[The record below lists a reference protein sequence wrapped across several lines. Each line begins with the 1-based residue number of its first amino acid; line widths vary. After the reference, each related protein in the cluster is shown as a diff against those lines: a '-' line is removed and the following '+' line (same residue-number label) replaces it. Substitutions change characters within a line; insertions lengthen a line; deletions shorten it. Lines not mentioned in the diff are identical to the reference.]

1 MRLFLTKFPHVSAYI
16 ALVSATI
23 RHSFA
28 GKACLLIGITAAL
41 YGLLINNLN
50 LWTDEIYSVLMAKDT
65 LGEMFH
71 LLLTEDSKPPLYYL
85 YLKGILALF
94 PKEYEIWGAHFASYI
109 LLLAAQLFAV
119 TEVRKDY
126 GDKTSLWLAALM
138 LLMPQSLWL
147 AFEVRT
153 YMLAAFLM
161 LAALVYGLRVSEQPE
176 PRDYAKFGAATVLAL
191 YSHYYCALW
200 LMFLYLF
207 LLADILRA
215 RRFEQLKPFLTTA
228 GAAALLFAPWLVVPL
243 ATGGEISR
251 NWYVTMDFVRVSAQ
265 FFTTPPAAEIWQSP
279 FFIATTLAAT
289 SLTFIVICGLMN
301 ITGGKMAETDG
312 YGRLFSAA
320 AGTVLAT
327 YLLLILLS
335 VTVRPMV
342 TARYMYIFSLIWYAA
357 GAAVLAKS
365 SFLPR
370 GFIIIALL
378 GFAGTYGDFK
388 AAFFDRGFYNLA
400 HDIKAF
406 VPKDKPILAFDNNNL
421 FCEYYLPEHTCLA
434 IVGADGEILRRPSV
448 MTNIA
453 LYNREPDE
461 VTFTLSSYGQMRNNK
476 DCLNYKSA
484 YRISHGT
491 DLCKLDAVHVRQLL
505 KESLDLRLNKYERH

>member
-1 MRLFLTKFPHVSAYI
+1 MRIFLTKFPHISAYI

-23 RHSFA
+23 RHSFTR
-28 GKACLLIGITAAL
+28 KACLLIGITAVL
-41 YGLLINNLN
+41 YGPLINNLN
-50 LWTDEIYSVLMAKDT
+50 LWTDEIYSVLMAKDS
-65 LGEMFH
+65 LGDMFH

-94 PKEYEIWGAHFASYI
+94 PNEYEIWGAHFASYI

-126 GDKTSLWLAALM
+126 GDRTALWLTALM

-153 YMLAAFLM
+153 YMLSAFLM

-176 PRDYAKFGAATVLAL
+176 LRDYFKLGAATVLAL

-215 RRFEQLKPFLTTA
+215 RRFEQLKPFLATA
-228 GAAALLFAPWLVVPL
+228 GAAALLFAPWLAVPL
-243 ATGGEISR
+243 STGGEISR

-289 SLTFIVICGLMN
+289 SLTFIVICGV
-301 ITGGKMAETDG
+301 TDTAGGKMTKPDSNSK
-312 YGRLFSAA
+312 LLTTA

-342 TARYMYIFSLIWYAA
+342 TTRYMYI
-357 GAAVLAKS
+357 
-365 SFLPR
+365 
-370 GFIIIALL
+370 
-378 GFAGTYGDFK
+378 
-388 AAFFDRGFYNLA
+388 
-400 HDIKAF
+400 
-406 VPKDKPILAFDNNNL
+406 
-421 FCEYYLPEHTCLA
+421 
-434 IVGADGEILRRPSV
+434 
-448 MTNIA
+448 
-453 LYNREPDE
+453 
-461 VTFTLSSYGQMRNNK
+461 
-476 DCLNYKSA
+476 
-484 YRISHGT
+484 IS
-491 DLCKLDAVHVRQLL
+491 
-505 KESLDLRLNKYERH
+505 

>member
-1 MRLFLTKFPHVSAYI
+1 MRIFLTKFPHISAYI

-28 GKACLLIGITAAL
+28 GKACLLIGITAVL

-50 LWTDEIYSVLMAKDT
+50 LWTDEIYSVLMAKDS
-65 LGEMFH
+65 LGDMFH

-94 PKEYEIWGAHFASYI
+94 PNEYEIWGAHFASYI

-126 GDKTSLWLAALM
+126 GDRTALWLTALM

-153 YMLAAFLM
+153 YMLSAFLM

-176 PRDYAKFGAATVLAL
+176 LRDYFKLGAATVLAL

-215 RRFEQLKPFLTTA
+215 RRFEQLKPFLATA
-228 GAAALLFAPWLVVPL
+228 GAAALLFAPWLAVPL
-243 ATGGEISR
+243 STGGEISR

-279 FFIATTLAAT
+279 FFYCHNPCRNIPDFYRHMRCDGHSRRQNDKTRFKQQIAYYSGRNGAGDISAAYPAVRYGA
-289 SLTFIVICGLMN
+289 S
-301 ITGGKMAETDG
+301 DG
-312 YGRLFSAA
+312 YNPLHVYFFIDMVCRRCGGAGKKLLFAQRFH
-320 AGTVLAT
+320 
-327 YLLLILLS
+327 Y
-335 VTVRPMV
+335 
-342 TARYMYIFSLIWYAA
+342 
-357 GAAVLAKS
+357 
-365 SFLPR
+365 
-370 GFIIIALL
+370 
-378 GFAGTYGDFK
+378 
-388 AAFFDRGFYNLA
+388 
-400 HDIKAF
+400 
-406 VPKDKPILAFDNNNL
+406 
-421 FCEYYLPEHTCLA
+421 
-434 IVGADGEILRRPSV
+434 
-448 MTNIA
+448 
-453 LYNREPDE
+453 
-461 VTFTLSSYGQMRNNK
+461 
-476 DCLNYKSA
+476 
-484 YRISHGT
+484 YRIAWF
-491 DLCKLDAVHVRQLL
+491 C
-505 KESLDLRLNKYERH
+505 RHLQ